1 MVVLDDGTTRIG
13 STFPLSI
20 TPANSAVIN
29 TTGIALSVGAN
40 NTKAQFLNG
49 SIFSLYSNNN
59 EVLRGFPSTSNCI
72 FIGGGSNP
80 TETLEIGGVK
90 GSLKVNGKS
99 EFVGNVGIG
108 TTTPSASLQVNG
120 DTILSSSLYSSR
132 QSSSLNAG
140 DTLLYQVDTGSYT
153 AGFFDYYATSGSNG
167 RAGTI
172 MSFWLNGSIVY
183 SDNSTTDIGTTLD
196 LAFSMSLAGANA
208 QLFASASSNS
218 WTVKTSFRTF

>member
-1 MVVLDDGTTRIG
+1 
-13 STFPLSI
+13 
-20 TPANSAVIN
+20 
-29 TTGIALSVGAN
+29 
-40 NTKAQFLNG
+40 
-49 SIFSLYSNNN
+49 
-59 EVLRGFPSTSNCI
+59 
-72 FIGGGSNP
+72 
-80 TETLEIGGVK
+80 
-90 GSLKVNGKS
+90 
-99 EFVGNVGIG
+99 
-108 TTTPSASLQVNG
+108 
-120 DTILSSSLYSSR
+120 
-132 QSSSLNAG
+132 LNAG

-208 QLFASASSNS
+208 QLFASASSDS